1 MSGGITLA
9 VSMEMIKELRAKTN
23 AGMMDCKRA
32 LEATNGDME
41 KAIDYLRQK
50 GLATAMKRAGK
61 EAKEGLVQ
69 AYVHGGGRI
78 GVLVEINCETD
89 FAARSDAF
97 QEFAKNIAMQIAATN
112 PLGVEKEDIPQEI
125 VERERAIY
133 EAQAR
138 ETGKPENVIQKIV
151 EGKMRKFFEEA
162 ALMEQPFIRDPD
174 KTIRDYLNELVAQIG
189 EKVVIRR
196 FTRYQLGEE

>member
-1 MSGGITLA
+1 
-9 VSMEMIKELRAKTN
+9 MEMIKELRAKTN

-50 GLATAMKRAGK
+50 GLAKSMKRAGK
-61 EAKEGLVQ
+61 VAKEGVVQ

-112 PLGVEKEDIPQEI
+112 PLGVEKEDIPAEI
-125 VERERAIY
+125 IERERAIY

-138 ETGKPENVIQKIV
+138 ESGKPEGVIQKIV
-151 EGKMRKFFEEA
+151 EGKLKKFYEEA

-196 FTRYQLGEE
+196 FVRYQLGEE

>member
-1 MSGGITLA
+1 MA
-9 VSMEMIKELRAKTN
+9 VSLELVKELRAKTN

-32 LEATNGDME
+32 LEETNGDIE
-41 KAIDYLRQK
+41 KAIDILRQK
-50 GLATAMKRAGK
+50 GLATALKRAGK
-61 EAKEGLVQ
+61 EAKEGVVQ
-69 AYVHGGGRI
+69 AYIHGGGRI

-112 PLGVEKEDIPQEI
+112 PLGIEKEDIPQEI
-125 VERERAIY
+125 VEREKAIY

-138 ETGKPENVIQKIV
+138 ESGKPEHIIDKIV
-151 EGKMRKFFEEA
+151 EGKLKKFYSEA
-162 ALMEQPFIRDPD
+162 ALMEQAFIRDTD
-174 KTIRDYLNELVAQIG
+174 KTVRDYLNELVAQIG
-189 EKVVIRR
+189 EKVIIRR

>member
-1 MSGGITLA
+1 LA
-9 VSMEMIKELRAKTN
+9 VSLELVKELRAKTN

-32 LEATNGDME
+32 LEETNGDIE
-41 KAIDYLRQK
+41 KAIDILRQK
-50 GLATAMKRAGK
+50 GLATALKRAGK
-61 EAKEGLVQ
+61 EAKEGVVQ
-69 AYVHGGGRI
+69 AYIHGGGRI

-112 PLGVEKEDIPQEI
+112 PLGIEKEDIPQEI
-125 VERERAIY
+125 VEREKAIY

-138 ETGKPENVIQKIV
+138 ESGKPEHIIDKIV
-151 EGKMRKFFEEA
+151 EGKLKKFYSEA
-162 ALMEQPFIRDPD
+162 ALMEQAFIRDTD
-174 KTIRDYLNELVAQIG
+174 KTVRDYLNELVAQIG
-189 EKVVIRR
+189 EKVIIRR

>member
-1 MSGGITLA
+1 MT
-9 VSMEMIKELRAKTN
+9 VSTELIKELRVKTN

-41 KAIDYLRQK
+41 KAIDLLRQK
-50 GLATAMKRAGK
+50 GLATTMKRAGK
-61 EAKEGLVQ
+61 IAKEGVVQ
-69 AYVHGGGRI
+69 AYIHGGGRI

-89 FAARSDAF
+89 FAARSEAF
-97 QEFAKNIAMQIAATN
+97 QDFAKNIAMQIAATS
-112 PLGVEKEDIPQEI
+112 PLGVEKEDIPQEV
-125 VERERAIY
+125 VERERSVY

-138 ETGKPENVIQKIV
+138 ESGKPENVVQKIV
-151 EGKMRKFFEEA
+151 EGKVRKFYEEA
-162 ALMEQPFIRDPD
+162 TLMEQPFIRDPD
-174 KTIRDYLNELVAQIG
+174 KTVRDYLNELVAQIG